1 VYKPEEVYRAVN
13 GVAPDLIVYFGDL
26 DWRSAGT
33 IGHPTI
39 WSREN
44 DTGPDEAN
52 HDRYGIF
59 ILKDG
64 DLGGGGE
71 RKGLALT
78 DVAPT
83 ILTLMGQPVPADMIG
98 TSAV

>member
-1 VYKPEEVYRAVN
+1 
-13 GVAPDLIVYFGDL
+13 VYFGDL

-33 IGHPTI
+33 LGHPTI

-59 ILKDG
+59 ILQDRG
-64 DLGGGGE
+64 LAARGE
-71 RKGLALT
+71 RKGLRLT
-78 DVAPT
+78 DVGPT
-83 ILTLMGQPVPADMIG
+83 ILTLMGEPVPADMIG
-98 TSAV
+98 KSVV

>member
-1 VYKPEEVYRAVN
+1 MP
-13 GVAPDLIVYFGDL
+13 PDLIVYFGNL

-33 IGHPTI
+33 LGHPSI
-39 WSREN
+39 WIRDN

-59 ILKDG
+59 ILRDSDSPEK
-64 DLGGGGE
+64 GE
-71 RKGLALT
+71 RKGLVLT

-83 ILTLMGQPVPADMIG
+83 ILTLMGQPVPQDMIG
-98 TSAV
+98 KSVV